1 MLGLLGEQAPGSVAR
16 RSARQHHLPELVVS
30 HIFIVLA
37 AVPLRYRSPMPDDID
52 IPATPEQV
60 RAAVA
65 GLKSALD
72 AHLAAVEARAGEND
86 PHVQAAYDALASAG
100 ETYDDALFSAY
111 EEVTPFGPVE
121 SEDDDDDEDE
131 SDAEGDDDLEWEA
144 PEAE

>member
-1 MLGLLGEQAPGSVAR
+1 
-16 RSARQHHLPELVVS
+16 
-30 HIFIVLA
+30 
-37 AVPLRYRSPMPDDID
+37 MPDDID

-65 GLKSALD
+65 GLKAALD

-121 SEDDDDDEDE
+121 SDDDEDE
-131 SDAEGDDDLEWEA
+131 DDDEADAEEDDDLEWEA

>member
-1 MLGLLGEQAPGSVAR
+1 
-16 RSARQHHLPELVVS
+16 
-30 HIFIVLA
+30 
-37 AVPLRYRSPMPDDID
+37 MPDDIE

-100 ETYDDALFSAY
+100 EAYDDALFSAY

-121 SEDDDDDEDE
+121 SDEDE
-131 SDAEGDDDLEWEA
+131 EEADAEEDDDLEWEA
-144 PEAE
+144 PEDE

>member
-1 MLGLLGEQAPGSVAR
+1 
-16 RSARQHHLPELVVS
+16 
-30 HIFIVLA
+30 
-37 AVPLRYRSPMPDDID
+37 MPDDIE

-65 GLKSALD
+65 GLKAALD

-100 ETYDDALFSAY
+100 EVYDDALFSAY

-121 SEDDDDDEDE
+121 SDDDDEDDDE
-131 SDAEGDDDLEWEA
+131 ADAEEDDDLEWEA
-144 PEAE
+144 PEGE

>member
-1 MLGLLGEQAPGSVAR
+1 
-16 RSARQHHLPELVVS
+16 
-30 HIFIVLA
+30 
-37 AVPLRYRSPMPDDID
+37 MPDEFS
-52 IPATPEQV
+52 ATPEQV

-72 AHLAAVEARAGEND
+72 AHLAAVESRAGEND

-121 SEDDDDDEDE
+121 SDEDEEADDEAETDDEDDE
-131 SDAEGDDDLEWEA
+131 AADEDDDLEWEA
-144 PEAE
+144 PEDE

>member
-1 MLGLLGEQAPGSVAR
+1 
-16 RSARQHHLPELVVS
+16 
-30 HIFIVLA
+30 
-37 AVPLRYRSPMPDDID
+37 MPDDIE
-52 IPATPEQV
+52 ISATPDQV

-86 PHVQAAYDALASAG
+86 PNVQAAYDALASAG
-100 ETYDDALFSAY
+100 EAYDDALFSAY

-121 SEDDDDDEDE
+121 SDDEDDE
-131 SDAEGDDDLEWEA
+131 DDEEADAEEDDDLEWEA